1 MKWPIVKFGYH
12 IGCLIFEQDENK
24 QKKTYVFGFLT
35 PNNYMANLGYFILK
49 QKHLISEEYGILNHN
64 IVS

>member
-1 MKWPIVKFGYH
+1 MKFGYH
-12 IGCLIFEQDENK
+12 TGCLIFEQDENK

-35 PNNYMANLGYFILK
+35 ANNYMANLGYFILK